1 MRGGLRKMGRL
12 DAAFDVL
19 DRIVGEGVP
28 GAGLVVAEQGEIV
41 GEHYSGMA
49 RPDLPADA
57 DTLWPLASI
66 SKLYTA
72 AAAMS
77 VIEAGKITLGTRV
90 ATIFPEFTE
99 GGRDKIT
106 LRHLLTHTSG
116 LPYESNQMA
125 ERLSAKIPLE
135 EMIFEANEGDLL
147 FAPGTN
153 QSYSDYG
160 IGLAGLMCARVMGTS
175 FPDLVRCQV
184 IDQGGLR
191 DTFMPPPEAEYRRIA
206 QIEGP
211 LAEDTDGAMY
221 NSAYARNLAHPAFGT
236 IASARDLL
244 RFALLFDPNREE
256 TLFSQ
261 IATQTMITNQTGYDF
276 PDAVT
281 EPMSPAV
288 RAWGLGFMLKA
299 RMAFPELTSP
309 AAFGHPG
316 ATGCMVLVDPT
327 YDVAFAYVSNRHL
340 NTGMDEWN
348 DRLMMITNVVMAS
361 MTRG

>member
-1 MRGGLRKMGRL
+1 MSRL
-12 DAAFDVL
+12 DAAFELV
-19 DRIVGEGVP
+19 DRFVSEGVP
-28 GAGLVVAEQGEIV
+28 GAGLVVAEQGEII
-41 GEHYSGMA
+41 GEYYSGLA
-49 RPDLPADA
+49 RPNQRADA
-57 DTLWPLASI
+57 ETLWPLASI

-72 AAAMS
+72 AAAMA
-77 VIEAGKITLGTRV
+77 VIEAGKIALGTRV
-90 ATIFPEFTE
+90 ATIFPAFSA

-116 LPYESNQMA
+116 LPYESAQMA
-125 ERLSAKIPLE
+125 DRLAAKVSLD
-135 EMIFEANEGDLL
+135 EMVFEANQGDLL

-153 QSYSDYG
+153 QSYSDFG

-175 FPDLVRCQV
+175 FPDLVRSQV
-184 IDQGGLR
+184 IDQGGLL
-191 DTFMPPPEAEYRRIA
+191 DTFMPPPEAEYQRIA
-206 QIEGP
+206 LIQGP
-211 LAEDTDGAMY
+211 LADGTDGAMY
-221 NSAYARNLAHPAFGT
+221 NSAYARNLAHPAFGAV
-236 IASARDLL
+236 ASARDLL
-244 RFALLFDPNREE
+244 RFALLFDPNRQE
-256 TLFSQ
+256 TLFSRV
-261 IATQTMITNQTGYDF
+261 ATQTMITDQTGYDF

-299 RMAFPELTSP
+299 RMGFPELTSP

-327 YDVAFAYVSNRHL
+327 YDIAFAYVSNRHL
-340 NTGMDEWN
+340 NTSMDEWN

>member
-1 MRGGLRKMGRL
+1 MGRL
-12 DAAFDVL
+12 DAAFEVVN
-19 DRIVGEGVP
+19 RFVCEGVP
-28 GAGLVVAEQGEIV
+28 GAGLIVAERGEIV
-41 GEHYSGMA
+41 GEHYCGMA
-49 RPDLPADA
+49 RSDRPADA

-66 SKLYTA
+66 SKLYA
-72 AAAMS
+72 AAACMAT
-77 VIEAGKITLGTRV
+77 IEAGKIALGTRV
-90 ATIFPEFTE
+90 STIFPEFSE

-116 LPYESNQMA
+116 LPYESDQMA
-125 ERLSAKIPLE
+125 DRLAAKISLVE
-135 EMIFEANEGDLL
+135 ILRESYAGELL
-147 FAPGTN
+147 FDPGTN
-153 QSYSDYG
+153 QAYSDYG
-160 IGLAGLMCARVMGTS
+160 IGLAGLMCACAMGVS
-175 FPDLVRCQV
+175 FPDLVQSQV
-184 IDQGGLR
+184 IERGRLQ
-191 DTFMPPPEAEYRRIA
+191 DTFMPPPETEYHRIA

-211 LAEDTDGAMY
+211 LADGTDGAMY
-221 NSAYARNLAHPAFGT
+221 NSAHARNLAHPAFGT

-244 RFALLFDPNREE
+244 RFALLFDPNRKQ
-256 TLFSQ
+256 TLFSR
-261 IATQTMITNQTGYDF
+261 IATQMMITDQTGYDF

-299 RMAFPELTSP
+299 HMTFPELTSP

-327 YDVAFAYVSNRHL
+327 YDVAFAFVSNRHL

>member
-1 MRGGLRKMGRL
+1 MGRL
-12 DAAFDVL
+12 DTAFEVV
-19 DRIVGEGVP
+19 DRLVQEGVP
-28 GAGLVVAEQGEIV
+28 GAGLVVAEAGEVV

-49 RPDLPADA
+49 RPDRLADA
-57 DTLWPLASI
+57 ETLWPLASI

-72 AAAMS
+72 AAAMA
-77 VIEAGKITLGTRV
+77 VIEEGRIALSTRA
-90 ATIFPEFTE
+90 ATVFPEFSR

-116 LPYESNQMA
+116 LPYESGQMA
-125 ERLSAKIPLE
+125 ARLAAKLSLDEIV
-135 EMIFEANEGDLL
+135 FEANEGDLL

-160 IGLAGLMCARVMGTS
+160 IGLAGLMCAQVMDLS
-175 FPDLVRCQV
+175 FPDLVRSRV
-184 IDQGGLR
+184 LDPGHVL
-191 DTFMPPPEAEYRRIA
+191 DTYMQPPEAEYHRIA
-206 QIEGP
+206 HVTGP
-211 LAEDTDGAMY
+211 LADDTDGAMY
-221 NSAYARNLAHPAFGT
+221 NSAYARDLAHPAFGT

-244 RFALLFDPNREE
+244 QFALLFDPNRPQ
-256 TLFSQ
+256 TLFSRV
-261 IATQTMITNQTGYDF
+261 ATQTMITNQTGYDF
-276 PDAVT
+276 PEAVT

-288 RAWGLGFMLKA
+288 RAWGLGFLIKA
-299 RMAFPELTSP
+299 RMGFPELSSP

-316 ATGCMVLVDPT
+316 ATGCMVLVDPA

-348 DRLMMITNVVMAS
+348 DRLMMITNVVMAG